1 MCTPLPAAPEGA
13 TRRRTE
19 HCALPPAPLAIVI
32 PALNEERSLPEL
44 LAEVAREQPGAAVF
58 VVSDGSE
65 DATAEVA
72 RRAGATV
79 LDLPYN
85 VGVGGAV
92 QAGLCHAWRQGYRC
106 VVRIDGDGQHPPSE
120 IGRLLEA
127 AASSGADLVVASR
140 FLGEASYGSTP
151 GRRLGIAALSAWLSS
166 ICRAPVT
173 DPTSGFWCIRGPLLR
188 LFAHEYPAE
197 YPEPEALAL
206 LRRQGYSFVEV
217 PARFRPRRHGESSIG
232 RWGAVY
238 YALRVALALVLDRVR
253 PVNRRFARVWDERWD
268 EREGSAS

>member
-1 MCTPLPAAPEGA
+1 MHAPSPDA
-13 TRRRTE
+13 RRPV
-19 HCALPPAPLAIVI
+19 PPAEAPAQAAAASLAIVI
-32 PALNEERSLPEL
+32 PAFNEELSLPEL
-44 LAEVAREQPGAAVF
+44 LAEVAREQPGAEVI
-58 VVSDGSE
+58 VVSDGSQ
-65 DATAEVA
+65 DGTAEVA

-79 LDLPYN
+79 LDLPCN

-92 QAGLCHAWRQGYRC
+92 QAGFYHAWRRGCDC

-120 IGRLLEA
+120 IRRLLA
-127 AASSGADLVVASR
+127 AAGDADLVIGSR
-140 FLGEASYGSTP
+140 FLGESSYGSTP

-166 ICRAPVT
+166 ICRARVT

-188 LFAHEYPAE
+188 FFAHDYPAE

-206 LRRQGYSFVEV
+206 MRRQGYAFIEV

-253 PVNRRFARVWDERWD
+253 PINRHFARPAPAATAGPEA
-268 EREGSAS
+268 SA